1 MKLSEIEGA
10 GNLVSRDDLE
20 IATGRIINRVDER
33 GNKLESQFHKELIE
47 LVKWMAVMGLGFAT
61 VVLGGVYFMLST
73 MLAHW
78 KP

>member
-1 MKLSEIEGA
+1 MKLSDIEDS
-10 GNLVSRDDLE
+10 GNLIRREDLE

-33 GNKLESQFHKELIE
+33 ANKLESQFHNEMIE

-73 MLAHW
+73 MLSHW